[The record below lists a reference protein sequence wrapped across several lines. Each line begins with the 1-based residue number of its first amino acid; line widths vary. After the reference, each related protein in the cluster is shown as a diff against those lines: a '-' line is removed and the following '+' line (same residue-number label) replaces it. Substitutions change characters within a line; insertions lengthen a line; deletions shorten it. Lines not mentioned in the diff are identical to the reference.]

1 MNYNEITELFLATTY
16 WTSEDLFLASLKQ
29 YSKDTNCL
37 YNKKDSKANK
47 NLDSY
52 WRFPFKF
59 MHYRCIHGGK
69 LRENKVDE
77 TRPKQSTIKLD
88 CPVNW
93 KMSKRGRKGLPE

>member
-1 MNYNEITELFLATTY
+1 M
-16 WTSEDLFLASLKQ
+16 
-29 YSKDTNCL
+29 

-47 NLDSY
+47 NVDSN

-69 LRENKVDE
+69 LRENKVDG

-93 KMSKRGRKGLPE
+93 KMSKRRRKGFAEMSEEELAEHNRKKSQNKTIKHEK